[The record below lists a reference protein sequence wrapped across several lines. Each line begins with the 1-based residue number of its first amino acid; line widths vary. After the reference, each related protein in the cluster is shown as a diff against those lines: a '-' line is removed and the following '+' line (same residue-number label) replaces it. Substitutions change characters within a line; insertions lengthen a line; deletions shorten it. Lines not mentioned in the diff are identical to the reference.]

1 MAKRK
6 WVIAFAPF
14 MALATLL
21 AVPLQLNGLLIM
33 WKIHQAKQ
41 NDAIRA
47 ALLCDETALHV
58 IDHLTHALLRRIHPG
73 NRDEVFIWQNF
84 PARLPTQAA
93 LSYEHIENFTKD
105 LEARRDHE
113 TRPARSTGLIW
124 KGPQIKVSVWLLP
137 CARVTWS
144 YDWSVPCLSFQQ
156 S

>member
-1 MAKRK
+1 MARRN
-6 WVIAFAPF
+6 WVITFAPF

-58 IDHLTHALLRRIHPG
+58 IDHLTHSLLRRIHPG
-73 NRDEVFIWQNF
+73 NRD
-84 PARLPTQAA
+84 
-93 LSYEHIENFTKD
+93 HIT
-105 LEARRDHE
+105 
-113 TRPARSTGLIW
+113 
-124 KGPQIKVSVWLLP
+124 
-137 CARVTWS
+137 
-144 YDWSVPCLSFQQ
+144 VPCLSFQQ